1 MIKAQK
7 GTKDILP
14 KDSYKWQFM
23 EQKAIEVFQRA
34 NFGELRTPIF
44 ESTELFARG
53 VGDSTDIVNKEMYTF
68 EIAER
73 SLTLRPENTA
83 GVVRAYIENGMHRLP
98 SPVKIWYKG
107 PMFRYERPQAGR
119 QRQFHQVGIEMFGIE
134 APSADAEVISLAM
147 EYLKELKIPN
157 LTLEINSI
165 GCNDCRHGYRE
176 NLKTVIVKDLHEYC
190 EDCKMRFEKNPLRI
204 LDCKN
209 PKCQE
214 LLAKENV
221 QKAINEE
228 FICENCVEHFKQV
241 QKYLDILGIEYTVN
255 KLLVRGLD
263 YYNRTVFEIKSNALG
278 AQSAVCGG
286 GRYDGLVEMLGGE
299 KTAGIGF
306 AMGMERLFTL
316 MPDITEPNIDVFV
329 VSNFTE
335 EAFKVVQM
343 LRTEGF
349 AVDFDLANK
358 KFGKQ
363 LEKASK
369 LGAKFA
375 VIIGED
381 EIATSTLTVKNL
393 ATGEQMKVAEYEVQL
408 ILNMAPDL
416 PMTSYRNTL
425 LK

>member
-23 EQKAIEVFQRA
+23 EQKAIEVFQNA
-34 NFGELRTPIF
+34 NFQELRTPIF
-44 ESTELFARG
+44 EATELFARG

-119 QRQFHQVGIEMFGIE
+119 QRQFHQVGVEMFGL
-134 APSADAEVISLAM
+134 ANPAADAEIIALAM
-147 EYLKELKIPN
+147 NYLKELNIPN
-157 LTLEINSI
+157 LSLEINSI
-165 GCNDCRHGYRE
+165 GCKECRNGYRE
-176 NLKTVIVKDLHEYC
+176 NLKKAIEPDLQEYC
-190 EDCKMRFEKNPLRI
+190 PDCKMRFDKNPLRI

-214 LLAKENV
+214 LLAKESI

-228 FICENCVEHFKQV
+228 FICPDCVEHFTEVK
-241 QKYLDILGIEYTVN
+241 KYLDILGIQYTVN

-299 KTAGIGF
+299 STPGIGF
-306 AMGMERLFTL
+306 AMGMERLYTL
-316 MPDITEPNIDVFV
+316 MPDIIESSIDAFIVT
-329 VSNFTE
+329 NFQE
-335 EAFKVVQM
+335 EAFKLSQK
-343 LRTEGF
+343 LRSEGY

-363 LEKASK
+363 IEKAGK
-369 LGAKFA
+369 IGAKFA
-375 VIIGED
+375 IIIGED
-381 EIATSTLTVKNL
+381 ELREDYLTLKNL
-393 ATGEQMKVAEYEVQL
+393 ENSEQIKVSKEEIAQK
-408 ILNMAPDL
+408 
-416 PMTSYRNTL
+416 